1 MTYYD
6 YDLQA
11 ADYYTPYYGDK
22 KSTKHAVVIIKNV
35 LGWMFLSECFGIHTF
50 FWHDLILISVEI
62 LGLAW
67 DLLKAR
73 PHRVRMIV
81 EVAGEI

>member
-35 LGWMFLSECFGIHTF
+35 LG
-50 FWHDLILISVEI
+50 
-62 LGLAW
+62 
-67 DLLKAR
+67 
-73 PHRVRMIV
+73 
-81 EVAGEI
+81 